1 MKLSNVNSSVP
12 LHLFSWQLSNRKVKT
27 ISEIRRDNLLKFI
40 EKQGRGSVANLNVKI
55 GLARTDA
62 TLTQIKNQNPNSG
75 TGKPRGMGD
84 PLARRIERALD
95 LPAGY
100 MDNVNT
106 FEDPRM
112 EERLQH
118 LHKVAEGLGAYELD
132 QLIKIG
138 AALAQPTSDGNGTT
152 G

>member
-1 MKLSNVNSSVP
+1 MSIALCAFH
-12 LHLFSWQLSNRKVKT
+12 HLAYGYPIGGVKT
-27 ISEIRRDNLLKFI
+27 IAEIRRDNLLRLI
-40 EKQGRGSVANLNVKI
+40 ESHGQGSVTELNAKV

-84 PLARRIERALD
+84 ALARRIERALG
-95 LPAGY
+95 LPTGY

-106 FEDPRM
+106 FGDPAMEARM
-112 EERLQH
+112 QH
-118 LHKVAEGLGAYELD
+118 LHKVAEHLGSYELD

-138 AALAQPTSDGNGTT
+138 SALAQPAAPNNGTD